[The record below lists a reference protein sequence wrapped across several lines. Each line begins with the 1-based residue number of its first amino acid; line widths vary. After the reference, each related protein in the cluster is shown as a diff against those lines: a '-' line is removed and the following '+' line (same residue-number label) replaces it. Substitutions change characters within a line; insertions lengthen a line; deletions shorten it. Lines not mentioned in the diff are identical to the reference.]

1 MLLLLRG
8 YCCMILV
15 KRFNKGLFKSLFF
28 LVVIGA
34 FLVLLFFSVYTLVKD
49 NIDIGKKNGKINLEV
64 DYLNIG
70 QGDGILIKSP
80 YGQNILIDGG
90 PDDSVLEELE
100 EVLPWWD
107 RKIDLMILSH
117 PHSDHVTGLGY
128 VLDSYKVEK
137 VLYTGVSHT
146 APGYL
151 EWLTRIRD
159 KNIELLIIDK
169 QQKIK
174 LGNDCFLEILYPYDY
189 LGEQDVENLN
199 NTSIVLKLVYGNN
212 EFLFAG
218 DAEQEVENILVDN
231 EVDLKA
237 DVFKVSHHGS
247 SDSNSLNFLRAIN
260 PEFAIIQVGVDN
272 NFGHPS
278 GRVLDRLK
286 KIGSKIYRNDIDGL
300 VRVFSDGEK
309 IRID

>member
-1 MLLLLRG
+1 
-8 YCCMILV
+8 MILE
-15 KRFNKGLFKSLFF
+15 KRFNKNFFKGLFFIS
-28 LVVIGA
+28 VIGV
-34 FLVLLFFSVYTLVKD
+34 FLFSLLFSVYTFAED
-49 NIDIGKKNGKINLEV
+49 NIDIGGKDERTYLEV

-70 QGDGILIKSP
+70 QGDSILVKSP

-90 PDDSVLEELE
+90 PDDSVLEELGK
-100 EVLPWWD
+100 VLPWWD
-107 RKIDLMILSH
+107 KKIDLMILSH

-151 EWLTRIRD
+151 EWLTKI
-159 KNIELLIIDK
+159 KEKEIELLIVEK
-169 QQKIK
+169 YQKIE
-174 LGNDCFLEILYPYDY
+174 LGDDCFLEILYPSEN
-189 LGEQDVENLN
+189 LVSQEIENLN
-199 NTSIVLKLVYGNN
+199 NTSMVFKLVYGDNK
-212 EFLFAG
+212 FLFAG
-218 DAEQEVENILVDN
+218 DAEQEVEEILLSSNI
-231 EVDLKA
+231 DLKA

-247 SDSNSLNFLRAIN
+247 SDSNSWDFLKAVS

-272 NFGHPS
+272 MFRHPS
-278 GRVLDRLK
+278 GRVLSRLEK
-286 KIGSKIYRNDIDGL
+286 LNVNIFRNDIDGL